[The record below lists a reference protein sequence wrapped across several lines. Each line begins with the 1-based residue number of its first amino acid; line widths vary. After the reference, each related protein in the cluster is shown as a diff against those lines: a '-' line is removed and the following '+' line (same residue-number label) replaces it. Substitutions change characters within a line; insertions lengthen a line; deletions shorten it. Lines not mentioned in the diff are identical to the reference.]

1 MNKSYSDRADKLKR
15 LRKLLKDKRILPDE
29 KKKLQKKIEY
39 LQKLL
44 DVSRVFENAL
54 RDLSE
59 PIQVSCPYHEGKIGG
74 EDET

>member
-59 PIQVSCPYHEGKIGG
+59 PIHE
-74 EDET
+74 D